1 MTNCDSNVSEYRQP
15 SVGKSLLIKI
25 KGIFVMTYSLRVI
38 LYLKI
43 KTKVATNSIGPIP
56 EKSKSKVT
64 HVIGYNEIN
73 TCLPSKTFK
82 L

>member
-1 MTNCDSNVSEYRQP
+1 
-15 SVGKSLLIKI
+15 
-25 KGIFVMTYSLRVI
+25 MTYSLRVI

-43 KTKVATNSIGPIP
+43 KTKVATNSIGRIP

-64 HVIGYNEIN
+64 YVIVYNEIN